1 MIEALETLLVLRES
15 GTMYQAATRLRLTQ
29 PTVSKRIAALSSELG
44 IPLVEPV
51 GRLIRLTPE
60 AELLLERTA
69 PLLVELRQAL
79 SLPRTEQPPRRLT
92 LGVSESILASWGP
105 LALRKAAQKLPNLE
119 IEIHAHRSPR
129 VLDRVRNHEL
139 MLGLCAGVS
148 ETVSDLHAEKVREE
162 ALVLIPRTG
171 NKPPRLHWD
180 TQIDILT
187 IEQAS
192 ATWRSLEHRL
202 RRLQKERGI
211 SIQVT
216 RELES
221 FSAVVQLARAGFG
234 HGLAPIGI
242 ARALGC
248 RREGV
253 DHIPF
258 PGGGLSRPISLVGKP
273 RIFAQPWIRVLI
285 SELKAGN

>member
-29 PTVSKRIAALSSELG
+29 PTVSKRIAALSAELG
-44 IPLVEPV
+44 IPLLEPV
-51 GRLIRLTPE
+51 GRMIRLTPE

-69 PLLVELRQAL
+69 PLLGELRQAL
-79 SLPRTEQPPRRLT
+79 SLPRAERPPRKLT

-105 LALRKAAQKLPNLE
+105 QALQKAAKKLPDHEL
-119 IEIHAHRSPR
+119 EIHAHRSPR
-129 VLDRVRNHEL
+129 VLDRVRTHEL

-148 ETVSDLHAEKVREE
+148 ENSSDLHAEKVRDEP
-162 ALVLIPRTG
+162 LVLIPG
-171 NKPPRLHWD
+171 QNGKPLRLQRGTH
-180 TQIDILT
+180 LEVVT
-187 IEQAS
+187 IEKGS
-192 ATWRSLEHRL
+192 ATWNSLEQRL
-202 RRLQKERGI
+202 KRLQKERGI
-211 SIQVT
+211 TLRAT

-242 ARALGC
+242 AQALGC
-248 RREGV
+248 RREGI
-253 DHIPF
+253 DFLAI
-258 PGGGLSRPISLVGKP
+258 PGGGLTRPIALVGKP

-285 SELKAGN
+285 SELTDTR